1 MKTLFIATIN
11 YSSDSYLNSISKSE
25 QELLKTNGF
34 KGLLESEYNGEAK
47 YIFVK
52 IEENVSKE
60 ESFSKYKIRQ
70 MCVSFENEP
79 SYEMNLEYLKS
90 IGFKF

>member
-1 MKTLFIATIN
+1 MKTLFIASIN
-11 YSSDSYLNSISKSE
+11 YSSDSYLNSISRSE
-25 QELLKTNGF
+25 QDSLKTNGF
-34 KGLLESEYNGEAK
+34 KGLLESEYNGETK

-52 IEENVSKE
+52 IEENESRE
-60 ESFSKYKIRQ
+60 ESLSKYRIRQ

-79 SYEMNLEYLKS
+79 SYEMNLESLKS